1 MLAESFPKGFASRLL
16 PGRAAARPG
25 GEGYRHAHVPNARLQ
40 TKRWVS
46 GRRLPTA
53 VTRGLGPGGD
63 PASQLGDPNP
73 GPRGT
78 FCFHFPQE
86 LSVAR
91 RGSPPGTV
99 AQGHSRSPYFKDVPL

>member
-1 MLAESFPKGFASRLL
+1 MQAESFPKGFASRLL
-16 PGRAAARPG
+16 PGRTAAWPG

-63 PASQLGDPNP
+63 PASQLGDPSP
-73 GPRGT
+73 HGSRGT
-78 FCFHFPQE
+78 FRFHFPWE
-86 LSVAR
+86 LSIAST
-91 RGSPPGTV
+91 GSPP
-99 AQGHSRSPYFKDVPL
+99 HCRSRPL